1 MTIIVSVKINDG
13 VVLAA
18 DSALSF
24 PNVTPPQIYQHANKI
39 VNLRKGLPIAAMS
52 TGNGGIGSE
61 SLETLFKDLRK
72 RLSGDDRNHPDWALD
87 PDSYTLGQVASR
99 VREFLFEEKLGSGI
113 MPAEILIRICG
124 YSSNRALAETGQVL
138 LTGNTCTEP
147 SCVQGESVFGPL
159 WNGELEALDRLIL
172 GLGSDFVR
180 TVVDALGM
188 EESRVLEAR
197 KVIQP
202 KLYATLVMN
211 AMPIGDAI
219 ELSRFLIDTTTG
231 FVKFAMGR
239 GKTVGGV
246 AEIAAIT
253 KHEGFK
259 WVQRKHFFKAE
270 FNSSQ
275 S

>member
-13 VVLAA
+13 IVLSA

-24 PNVTPPQIYQHANKI
+24 PGVTPPQIYQHANKI
-39 VNLRKGLPIAAMS
+39 VNLRKGLPVAAMS

-72 RLSGDDRNHPDWALD
+72 RLTGEDRDHLDWALD
-87 PDSYTLGQVASR
+87 PESYTLGQVASR
-99 VREFLFEEKLGSGI
+99 VREFLFEEKLHSGSTA
-113 MPAEILIRICG
+113 AEILIRICG
-124 YSSNRALAETGQVL
+124 YSANHALAETWQVL
-138 LTGNTCTEP
+138 LTGNFCADP
-147 SCVQGESVFGPL
+147 ICIQAESAFGPL

-172 GLGSDFVR
+172 GLGSDFVK
-180 TVVDALGM
+180 TVVDHLGI

-197 KVIQP
+197 KIIQP

-219 ELSRFLIDTTTG
+219 ELARFLIDTTTG

-270 FNSSQ
+270 YN
-275 S
+275 